1 MKKAVIDKNLCV
13 ACGCCVNI
21 CPKGAV
27 KIHKGITAIINYT
40 LCIGCGFCSKV
51 CPASIITMEESK

>member
-1 MKKAVIDKNLCV
+1 MKKTVIDKTLCV
-13 ACGCCVNI
+13 ACGCCVKA

-27 KIHKGITAIINYT
+27 KIHKGITAIIDYT

-51 CPASIITMEESK
+51 CPASIITMEESE